1 MTKARWVWLI
11 RAGALAIVLAAVAF
25 GTAMIDRPG
34 SESDPVTGPWDLLDG
49 RSWLLPDLDEARL
62 VMPDRPHA
70 RQEVDAHLEGAV
82 RLTRTRSYTL
92 STNAWRLRG
101 PPLSEKT
108 GTRIAVLGDSVAM
121 GHGVND
127 AEAWPSLLEEELRSQ
142 GHDVRVLNA
151 GCPAAGLD
159 TMEIWC
165 RKVGTQL
172 DLDLLVWARR
182 GMDSGTGIYRQHL
195 RACEDALGVPVV
207 VVLHPTSG
215 FDLRALRQVD
225 REAADLERVL
235 APTPVLDLNPAFRAA
250 AKGGY
255 TLSLQG
261 ETVTVSS
268 PSGQVVASGET
279 TQDRLPTEVY
289 ALFEQDDSVR
299 EALFF
304 DGAHPDVEGNALY
317 AREVVTFLSPRL

>member
-1 MTKARWVWLI
+1 MSKAGWQWLI
-11 RAGALAIVLAAVAF
+11 RGSAVAIVLGAVAL
-25 GTAMIDRPG
+25 GIWVVDRPA
-34 SESDPVTGPWDLLDG
+34 SESDPVTGPWDRLDG
-49 RSWLLPDLDEARL
+49 RSWLLPDLDGARL

-70 RQEVDAHLEGAV
+70 RQEVDAHLEGEV

-92 STNAWRLRG
+92 STNSWRLRG

-108 GTRIAVLGDSVAM
+108 GKRIAVLGDSVAM
-121 GHGVND
+121 GHGVD
-127 AEAWPSLLEEELRSQ
+127 DDQAWPSLLEGELRKD
-142 GHDVRVLNA
+142 GHQVQVLNA
-151 GCPAAGLD
+151 GCPATGLD

-165 RKVGTQL
+165 RNVGTQL

-207 VVLHPTSG
+207 AVLHPTSG

-261 ETVTVSS
+261 QTVTVYS
-268 PSGQVVASGET
+268 PSGQVVTTGEASA
-279 TQDRLPTEVY
+279 DRLPTAVY
-289 ALFEQDDSVR
+289 ALFEEDPSVR

-317 AREVVTFLSPRL
+317 AREVAAFLSPRL